1 MQNKKISQF
10 PIPDI
15 NELPN
20 DIKEHITVIQEKI
33 GFVPNVFLTLSYRPE
48 EFRAFMAYHD
58 ALMEREGGISK
69 AEKEM
74 IIVATSNK
82 NGCQYCVIA
91 HGAILRVR
99 AKDPLIA
106 DQVAIN
112 YKKADISD
120 RQKAMLKFALKVS
133 NNSKSISEND
143 FKILSKFGF
152 SRDDIW
158 DIAGI
163 TAFFGLSNRMANFTS
178 MRPNP
183 EFYQMGRN
191 LEKTKK

>member
-1 MQNKKISQF
+1 MQDKKISRY
-10 PIPDI
+10 PIPKLNSLPEDI
-15 NELPN
+15 KN
-20 DIKEHITVIQEKI
+20 DITSLQEKI
-33 GFVPNVFLTLSYRPE
+33 GFIPNVFLTLAYRPD

-58 ALMEREGGISK
+58 ALMERQGGLTK

-112 YKKADISD
+112 YKKADISE
-120 RQKAMLKFALKVS
+120 RQKAMLWFALKVTDD
-133 NNSKSISEND
+133 SKSISDED
-143 FKILSKFGF
+143 FEYLSEHGF
-152 SRDDIW
+152 SDDDIR

-183 EFYQMGRN
+183 EFYKMGREIN
-191 LEKTKK
+191 

>member
-1 MQNKKISQF
+1 MQEKYISRF

-15 NELPN
+15 NTLPK
-20 DIKEHITVIQEKI
+20 DIKEHIKSIQEKI

-58 ALMEREGGISK
+58 ALMERKGGLSK
-69 AEKEM
+69 SEKEM
-74 IIVATSNK
+74 IIVTTSNK

-112 YKKADISD
+112 YKKADISN

-133 NNSKSISEND
+133 NNSKSISKKD
-143 FKILSKFGF
+143 FEKLSEFGF
-152 SRDDIW
+152 SNDDIW

-183 EFYQMGRN
+183 EFYEMGRGIVQN
-191 LEKTKK
+191 

>member
-1 MQNKKISQF
+1 MEDKKISRY
-10 PIPDI
+10 PIPKL
-15 NELPN
+15 NSLPE
-20 DIKEHITVIQEKI
+20 DIKNHITSLHEKI
-33 GFVPNVFLTLSYRPE
+33 GFIPNVFLTLSYRPD

-58 ALMEREGGISK
+58 ALMERQGGLTK

-99 AKDPLIA
+99 AKDPFIA

-112 YKKADISD
+112 YKKADISE
-120 RQKAMLKFALKVS
+120 RQKAMLKFALKVTDD
-133 NNSKSISEND
+133 SKSISEED
-143 FKILSKFGF
+143 FEYLSEHGF
-152 SRDDIW
+152 SDDDIW

-183 EFYQMGRN
+183 EFYKMGRDFN
-191 LEKTKK
+191 

>member
-1 MQNKKISQF
+1 MQDKDISRF
-10 PIPDI
+10 PIPEID
-15 NELPN
+15 ELPK
-20 DIKEHITVIQEKI
+20 DIKESIVSIQEKI

-58 ALMEREGGISK
+58 AVMERKSGLSK

-74 IIVATSNK
+74 IIVTTSNK

-112 YKKADISD
+112 YKKSDISN

-133 NNSKSISEND
+133 NDSKSISNTD
-143 FKILSKFGF
+143 FEKLSQFGF
-152 SRDDIW
+152 SLDDIW

-178 MRPNP
+178 MRPNV
-183 EFYQMGRN
+183 EFYDMGR
-191 LEKTKK
+191 KITQA